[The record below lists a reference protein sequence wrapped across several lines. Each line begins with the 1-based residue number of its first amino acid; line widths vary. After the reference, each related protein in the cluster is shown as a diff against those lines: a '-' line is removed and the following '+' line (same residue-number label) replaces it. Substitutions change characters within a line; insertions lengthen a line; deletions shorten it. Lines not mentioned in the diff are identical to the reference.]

1 MLNIGEKIKTLRK
14 AQDVTQEKLA
24 DYLNISYQAVSKWEN
39 GLALPDVTL
48 IPALSNFFGVS
59 ADYLLGID
67 NENTDKV
74 IEDVLV
80 EVFRLKHIA
89 KAKEGVALIEKT
101 LRSYP
106 NNHKLLAEWV
116 ELKVQYTFEPNC
128 EKKEWLKQIEDK
140 ANIVLHDS
148 NDDYIRYKAKLA
160 LTLAYSFCGE
170 RVKAE
175 KLCDTFPEEAYSR
188 VDMYSMTAR
197 PQERVKYKRSCIGC
211 DLKKLL
217 VDILSIAKHYYCFA
231 DPKDAI
237 PVCDIALNI
246 INSVGDEGFLICL
259 CAEAYSDLANA
270 YAKLKDKSGVIT
282 NVKAAF
288 KEYLKIDCLVGNG
301 DYTYTSP
308 LLTGETFNKEKVQY
322 YAPISATESYIQ
334 RISQMRSNDWL
345 KKDPDFIDMI
355 RELKEK
361 VIPYDPD

>member
-24 DYLNISYQAVSKWEN
+24 DYLNISSQAVSKWEN

-67 NENTDKV
+67 TENTDKV

-89 KAKEGVALIEKT
+89 KAKEGIALIEKT

-116 ELKVQYTFEPNC
+116 ELKVHTFEPNC

-188 VDMYSMTAR
+188 TDMYSMTAR
-197 PQERVKYKRSCIGC
+197 PQERVKYKRNCIGC

-217 VDILSIAKHYYCFA
+217 MDILSIAKHYYCFA

-246 INSVGDEGFLICL
+246 IDSVGNEGFLIVL

-270 YAKLKDKSGVIT
+270 YAKLKDKDSFML
-282 NVKAAF
+282 NVRSAF
-288 KEYLKIDCLVGNG
+288 KEFLKIDCLVGNG

-334 RISQMRSNDWL
+334 KISQMWSNDWL
-345 KKDPDFIDMI
+345 KKDPDFIDLI

-361 VIPYDPD
+361 AIPYDPD

>member
-1 MLNIGEKIKTLRK
+1 M
-14 AQDVTQEKLA
+14 
-24 DYLNISYQAVSKWEN
+24 
-39 GLALPDVTL
+39 
-48 IPALSNFFGVS
+48 
-59 ADYLLGID
+59 
-67 NENTDKV
+67 
-74 IEDVLV
+74 
-80 EVFRLKHIA
+80 
-89 KAKEGVALIEKT
+89 
-101 LRSYP
+101 
-106 NNHKLLAEWV
+106 
-116 ELKVQYTFEPNC
+116 
-128 EKKEWLKQIEDK
+128 
-140 ANIVLHDS
+140 
-148 NDDYIRYKAKLA
+148 
-160 LTLAYSFCGE
+160 
-170 RVKAE
+170 
-175 KLCDTFPEEAYSR
+175 
-188 VDMYSMTAR
+188 
-197 PQERVKYKRSCIGC
+197 
-211 DLKKLL
+211 
-217 VDILSIAKHYYCFA
+217 DILSIAKHYYCFA

>member
-24 DYLNISYQAVSKWEN
+24 DYLNISSQAVSKWEN

-48 IPALSNFFGVS
+48 IAALAGFFGVS
-59 ADYLLGID
+59 ADYFLGID
-67 NENTDKV
+67 NENTEKV

-116 ELKVQYTFEPNC
+116 ELKVHTFEPNC

-148 NDDYIRYKAKLA
+148 NDDHIRYKAKLA
-160 LTLAYSFCGE
+160 LTFAYSFCGE

-211 DLKKLL
+211 DLGKLL

-231 DPKDAI
+231 DPKEAI
-237 PVCDIALNI
+237 PVCNIALNI
-246 INSVGDEGFLICL
+246 INSIGDEGFLINYS
-259 CAEAYSDLANA
+259 AEAYSDLANA
-270 YAKLKDKSGVIT
+270 YAKLKNKSGVIT

-288 KEYLKIDCLVGNG
+288 KEYLKIDCLVGKG

-308 LLTGETFNKEKVQY
+308 LLTGEIFNKEKVEY
-322 YAPISATESYIQ
+322 CAPISATESYIQ
-334 RISQMRSNDWL
+334 IISQRRSYDWL
-345 KKDPDFIDMI
+345 KKDPDFIDLI

>member
-24 DYLNISYQAVSKWEN
+24 DYLNISSQAVSKWEN
-39 GLALPDVTL
+39 DLALPDVTL

-67 NENTDKV
+67 TENTDKI

-116 ELKVQYTFEPNC
+116 ELKVHTFEPNC

-148 NDDYIRYKAKLA
+148 NDDFIRYKAKLA
-160 LTLAYSFCGE
+160 LTFAYSFCGE
-170 RVKAE
+170 RVKVK
-175 KLCDTFPEEAYSR
+175 KLCDTFPDEPYSR
-188 VDMYSMTAR
+188 TDMYSMTAR
-197 PQERVKYKRSCIGC
+197 PQERVKYKRGCICC
-211 DLKKLL
+211 DLEKLL
-217 VDILSIAKHYYCFA
+217 VDISSIAKHYYCFA

-237 PVCDIALNI
+237 PVCNIALNI
-246 INSVGDEGFLICL
+246 INSVGNEGFLIVL

-270 YAKLKDKSGVIT
+270 YEKLKDKDSFML
-282 NVKAAF
+282 NVRAAF
-288 KEYLKIDCLVGNG
+288 KEFLKIDCLVGNG

-308 LLTGETFNKEKVQY
+308 LLTGETFNKEKLEY
-322 YAPISATESYIQ
+322 YAPISATEGYIQ
-334 RISQMRSNDWL
+334 KISQMWSNDWL
-345 KKDPDFIDMI
+345 KKDPDFMNLIK
-355 RELKEK
+355 ELKEK
-361 VIPYDPD
+361 AIPYNPD

>member
-1 MLNIGEKIKTLRK
+1 M
-14 AQDVTQEKLA
+14 
-24 DYLNISYQAVSKWEN
+24 
-39 GLALPDVTL
+39 PDVTL

-67 NENTDKV
+67 TENTDKV

-89 KAKEGVALIEKT
+89 KAKEGIALIEKT

-116 ELKVQYTFEPNC
+116 ELKVHTFEPNC

-188 VDMYSMTAR
+188 TDMYSMTAR
-197 PQERVKYKRSCIGC
+197 PQERVKYKRNCIGC

-217 VDILSIAKHYYCFA
+217 MDILSIAKHYYCFA

-246 INSVGDEGFLICL
+246 IDSVGNEGFLIVL

-270 YAKLKDKSGVIT
+270 YAKLKDKDSFML
-282 NVKAAF
+282 NVRSAF
-288 KEYLKIDCLVGNG
+288 KEFLKIDCLVGNG

-334 RISQMRSNDWL
+334 KISQMWSNDWL
-345 KKDPDFIDMI
+345 KKDPDFIDLI

-361 VIPYDPD
+361 AIPYDPD

>member
-24 DYLNISYQAVSKWEN
+24 DYLNISSQAVSKWEN

-48 IPALSNFFGVS
+48 IPALAGFFGVS

-116 ELKVQYTFEPNC
+116 ELKVQYTFERNC

-188 VDMYSMTAR
+188 IDMYSMTAR
-197 PQERVKYKRSCIGC
+197 AQEKVKYLRGCIGC
-211 DLKKLL
+211 NLKKLL
-217 VDILSIAKHYYCFA
+217 VNILCITKHYYCFA

-237 PVCDIALNI
+237 PVCNIALNI
-246 INSVGDEGFLICL
+246 INSIGDEGFLIGFS
-259 CAEAYSDLANA
+259 AEAYSDLANA

-282 NVKAAF
+282 NVEAAF
-288 KEYLKIDCLVGNG
+288 KENLKMDSLVGNG

-308 LLTGETFNKEKVQY
+308 LLTGETFNKEKVVY

-334 RISQMRSNDWL
+334 IISQRRSYDWL
-345 KKDPDFIDMI
+345 KKDPDFIDLI